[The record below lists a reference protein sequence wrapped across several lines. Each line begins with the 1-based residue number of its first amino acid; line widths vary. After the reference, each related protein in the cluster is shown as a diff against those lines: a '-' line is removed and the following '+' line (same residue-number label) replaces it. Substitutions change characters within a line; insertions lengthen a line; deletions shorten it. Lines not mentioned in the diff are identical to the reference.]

1 MQHLVSKRL
10 NFFVKIFI
18 FFIFIQLHFMLNN
31 FQNIIKQLQLLERD
45 EMNERGGYGSR
56 GGGWS
61 QRGQND
67 FNRDR
72 GLF

>member
-1 MQHLVSKRL
+1 
-10 NFFVKIFI
+10 
-18 FFIFIQLHFMLNN
+18 MLNN

-45 EMNERGGYGSR
+45 EMNDRGGYGSR

-67 FNRDR
+67 FNR